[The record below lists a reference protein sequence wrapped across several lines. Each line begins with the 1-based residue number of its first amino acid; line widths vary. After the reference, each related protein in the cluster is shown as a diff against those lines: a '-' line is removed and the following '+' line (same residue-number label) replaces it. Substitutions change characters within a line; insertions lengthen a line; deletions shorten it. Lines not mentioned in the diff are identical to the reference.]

1 MHTKFNSDETGRLRA
16 LKQLTVL
23 DTPKEKPFEKIVT
36 LVKQTLSVPMCAV
49 SLIDKDRQWF
59 KASRGLDVKETRRDI
74 SFCTYAIKGTEPFV
88 VNDACADPMF
98 KDNPMVTGGAK
109 IRSYAGIPLTMSNG
123 YNVGTLCAID
133 TVARQFTEAEIAI
146 LSNFARVI
154 IDELELRQLASI
166 DPLTGALTRRAW
178 FAAANQEVERA
189 IRHKRPVSFLLMDLD
204 HFKSINDQFGHG
216 AGDRVLKRFGSLVSN
231 ELRKSDCLGR
241 YGGEEFVIV
250 LPEANLSDARLLAER
265 IGTAVRETK
274 IAEIDHKR
282 WTVSIGVAERFS
294 HETDVPKLLK
304 RADVALYEAKAAGRD
319 RVKCSKSL
327 VSERE
332 AAA

>member
-1 MHTKFNSDETGRLRA
+1 MHSDFKSDETGRLRA
-16 LKQLTVL
+16 LEHLTVL

-59 KASRGLDVKETRRDI
+59 KASRGLDVKETPRDI
-74 SFCTYAIKGTEPFV
+74 SFCTHAIKGTDPFV
-88 VNDACADPMF
+88 IIDASADPMF
-98 KDNPMVTGGAK
+98 KESPLVTGGPK

-123 YNVGTLCAID
+123 YNVGTLCALD

-146 LSNFARVI
+146 LANFARVI

-166 DPLTGALTRRAW
+166 DPLTGTLTRRAW
-178 FAAANQEVERA
+178 FAAANQEIERA
-189 IRHKRPVSFLLMDLD
+189 IRHKRPVSFLLLDLD
-204 HFKSINDQFGHG
+204 HFKSINDQFGHN
-216 AGDRVLKRFGSLVSN
+216 AGDHVLKQFGTLVSH
-231 ELRKSDCLGR
+231 ELRKSDFLGR

-282 WTVSIGVAERFS
+282 WTVSIGVVERFS
-294 HETDVPKLLK
+294 HETDVAKLLK

-319 RVKCSKSL
+319 RVKCSESSA
-327 VSERE
+327 SERE
-332 AAA
+332 VAA